1 MSGWLCAFLLFVA
14 GVATYLYGLDQRGI
28 FDSAFP
34 KVILCVMVGLIWA
47 VVMRSERE
55 VKNSA
60 ISAKAPDISIAFQ
73 LASRWGMR

>member
-1 MSGWLCAFLLFVA
+1 
-14 GVATYLYGLDQRGI
+14 
-28 FDSAFP
+28 
-34 KVILCVMVGLIWA
+34 MVGLIWA